1 MQQYPWTPLRFIS
14 FGKSWLPNL
23 AADASAAKQ
32 NSPSSTA
39 SECTDKAHE
48 GDSVSEK
55 RCSRRLKC
63 RLHSYGYLLSD
74 HVRLVSL
81 NVSDSFTYRKKSHFT
96 KKITLT
102 LLLFIKYSL
111 EENDKGIKLPITLLL
126 KLPMAFGHCSSMC
139 FGLKK

>member
-1 MQQYPWTPLRFIS
+1 MQRYPWTPLRFIS
-14 FGKSWLPNL
+14 FGKSWLPDL

-32 NSPSSTA
+32 KSPSSTA

-48 GDSVSEK
+48 GDPIRKTLLQKTEVQL
-55 RCSRRLKC
+55 R
-63 RLHSYGYLLSD
+63 SYGYLLSD

-102 LLLFIKYSL
+102 LFLLIKYSL
-111 EENDKGIKLPITLLL
+111 EQNDKGIKLPIILLL
-126 KLPMAFGHCSSMC
+126 KLPTAFGHCSSMC